1 MTVVFKFQTISS
13 SSLKTLLFTRTEA
26 ETIDPAMKAYSATA
40 SQSSVK
46 SSASNQNTTAMEERD
61 SCYFPGCRKDANCNC
76 DICLASINATLDLMP
91 VTNQKSSLTKLSTSR
106 ANVECT
112 PLSFDSSIISTPR
125 SISRPEMDSPALK
138 STARLTLNQKKEK
151 RKKEWSFG
159 SWGALFWLVL
169 GSSLL
174 FRVETGFSWGGCRV
188 LRPVFSSDMV
198 RSIGERS
205 WVVQDLNRRLGFL
218 QSELKGFVENGKVS
232 NCSFM
237 DSLWEINQDGLLL
250 YSRCILYKSA
260 MEEVSIWGWPLQT
273 AGLLKTEFSSRSFT
287 VLSGRVTEWSDG
299 RIGYSIRKANTSWVH
314 RNWAAS
320 VVQLDPNTWILEY
333 ERSLISNSSTL
344 FSAVAE
350 IFKYR
355 MSRAMK
361 SMNPVFWL
369 FSDFEQQYGVFTAKD
384 RVKIIPT

>member
-1 MTVVFKFQTISS
+1 
-13 SSLKTLLFTRTEA
+13 
-26 ETIDPAMKAYSATA
+26 MKAYSAST

-46 SSASNQNTTAMEERD
+46 SSATNPNTTAMEERD

-91 VTNQKSSLTKLSTSR
+91 VTIHKVLSHQAFYFTR
-106 ANVECT
+106 QRGMY
-112 PLSFDSSIISTPR
+112 STCLL
-125 SISRPEMDSPALK
+125 ILQWSPH
-138 STARLTLNQKKEK
+138 RE
-151 RKKEWSFG
+151 
-159 SWGALFWLVL
+159 
-169 GSSLL
+169 
-174 FRVETGFSWGGCRV
+174 
-188 LRPVFSSDMV
+188 
-198 RSIGERS
+198 
-205 WVVQDLNRRLGFL
+205 DLNRRLRFL
-218 QSELKGFVENGKVS
+218 QSELKGFVANVKVS

-237 DSLWEINQDGLLL
+237 DSIWEINQDGLLL
-250 YSRCILYKSA
+250 NSRCVLYKSA
-260 MEEVSIWGWPLQT
+260 ME
-273 AGLLKTEFSSRSFT
+273 
-287 VLSGRVTEWSDG
+287 EWSDG

-333 ERSLISNSSTL
+333 ERSLILHSSTL

-369 FSDFEQQYGVFTAKD
+369 FSDFEHQYRVFTAKD

>member
-1 MTVVFKFQTISS
+1 
-13 SSLKTLLFTRTEA
+13 
-26 ETIDPAMKAYSATA
+26 MKAYSATT

-46 SSASNQNTTAMEERD
+46 SSASNPNTTAMEERD

-112 PLSFDSSIISTPR
+112 PLTFDSSIISTPR

-174 FRVETGFSWGGCRV
+174 FRVETGFSWEGCRV

-250 YSRCILYKSA
+250 YSRCVLYKSA
-260 MEEVSIWGWPLQT
+260 TEEVSIWGWPLQT

-320 VVQLDPNTWILEY
+320 VVQFDPNTWILEY

>member
-159 SWGALFWLVL
+159 LGVLFFGWFWDQACFL
-169 GSSLL
+169 
-174 FRVETGFSWGGCRV
+174 EV

>member
-1 MTVVFKFQTISS
+1 
-13 SSLKTLLFTRTEA
+13 
-26 ETIDPAMKAYSATA
+26 MKAYSAST

-46 SSASNQNTTAMEERD
+46 SSATNPNTTAMEERD

-91 VTNQKSSLTKLSTSR
+91 VTIQKSSLTKLSTSR

-112 PLSFDSSIISTPR
+112 PLSFDTSIISTPR
-125 SISRPEMDSPALK
+125 SISRPKMDSPALK
-138 STARLTLNQKKEK
+138 STARLTLNQKKVK
-151 RKKEWSFG
+151 KKKE
-159 SWGALFWLVL
+159 
-169 GSSLL
+169 
-174 FRVETGFSWGGCRV
+174 RV

-198 RSIGERS
+198 RSTGERS
-205 WVVQDLNRRLGFL
+205 WAVQDLNRKLRFL
-218 QSELKGFVENGKVS
+218 QSELKGFVANGKVS

-237 DSLWEINQDGLLL
+237 DSIWEINQDGLLL
-250 YSRCILYKSA
+250 NSRCVLYKSA

-299 RIGYSIRKANTSWVH
+299 GIGYSIRKANTSWVH
-314 RNWAAS
+314 RKWAAS

-333 ERSLISNSSTL
+333 ERSLILNSSTL

-369 FSDFEQQYGVFTAKD
+369 FSDFEQQYRVFTAKD